1 MFWKGHHKIICASCV
16 RKRNVVVHCSFRRYV
31 ISKGIFFQG
40 TYVAKTFAFDDDATK
55 PNNETVYR
63 IESGGLDKFRINAET
78 GVITVIEGSSL
89 DRDVFETQYS
99 LSILAIDRG
108 TPPRS
113 GQYSLS
119 S

>member
-1 MFWKGHHKIICASCV
+1 MLRQLISLKLN
-16 RKRNVVVHCSFRRYV
+16 RN
-31 ISKGIFFQG
+31 GAFFQG
-40 TYVAKTFAFDDDATK
+40 TYVTQTFAFDNDATE
-55 PNNETVYR
+55 PNNQIVYR
-63 IESGGLDKFRINAET
+63 IEGGGLDKFRINAET